1 MKIPIKYKGFSRCP
15 WIDFLLFL
23 SYNKNEVGEMLFTK
37 KTEIYESRDREEW
50 KRAKS
55 LLKAA
60 GIARWAGHTE
70 LSPPVG
76 GCGAKIDIRKAG
88 GNYDPETYY
97 IRVAADRAEE
107 AKALLSRALGRVL
120 L

>member
-1 MKIPIKYKGFSRCP
+1 
-15 WIDFLLFL
+15 
-23 SYNKNEVGEMLFTK
+23 MLFKK

-55 LLKAA
+55 VLKAA

-70 LSPPVG
+70 LTPPVG
-76 GCGAKIDIRKAG
+76 GCGAKIDIRQVG
-88 GNYDPETYY
+88 GGYDPETYY
-97 IRVAADRAEE
+97 IRVTADRAEE
-107 AKALLSRALGRVL
+107 AKTLLSRELGRIL

>member
-1 MKIPIKYKGFSRCP
+1 MQFA
-15 WIDFLLFL
+15 LFA
-23 SYNKNEVGEMLFTK
+23 K
-37 KTEIYESRDREEW
+37 KTEIYESRNREEW

-107 AKALLSRALGRVL
+107 AKALLSRELGRVL

>member
-1 MKIPIKYKGFSRCP
+1 
-15 WIDFLLFL
+15 
-23 SYNKNEVGEMLFTK
+23 MLFSK
-37 KTEIYESRDREEW
+37 KTEIYESRSREEW

-55 LLKAA
+55 ALKAA
-60 GIARWAGHTE
+60 GISCRAGHTE

-76 GCGAKIDIRKAG
+76 GCGAKIDVRQLA

-97 IRVAADRAEE
+97 IRVAADRAVE
-107 AKALLSRALGRVL
+107 AKALLSRELGRVL